1 MRKLSQYLRIDQYH
15 TSTFVLI
22 EGIDVGNSALSGG
35 GRGEGGGY
43 DTSLVDEMFKMRINK
58 DKVLGGR

>member
-1 MRKLSQYLRIDQYH
+1 MSMRKLYQYLRIDQYH

-35 GRGEGGGY
+35 GGGY
-43 DTSLVDEMFKMRINK
+43 DTYFVDEMFKMRINK
-58 DKVLGGR
+58 DK